1 MRKCWKWLIGLVALL
16 LVGLLVWFLIN
27 FYYYSTKR
35 LPPWEKEKV
44 EREYYEV
51 LWSGAKEYA
60 HKHNPLIWYEDNDY
74 VEEEH
79 VWRYIGTY
87 GDCHAFLVIGDNTD
101 VFWNQLEP
109 PFPIEGL
116 SRVVEYPAANQVRI
130 MLYHTKKAFTY
141 DQFAQLDTGYDY
153 LYKMRYLDEIRNR
166 EEWLTDAQFE
176 QLTQD
181 VEKLAEQQ
189 SKQ

>member
-1 MRKCWKWLIGLVALL
+1 MRGYWKWLIGIAALL
-16 LVGLLVWFLIN
+16 LVGLLVWLLIN
-27 FYYYSTKR
+27 FYYFSTKR

-44 EREYYEV
+44 EYEYYEV
-51 LWSGAKEYA
+51 LWSSKEEYSRGY
-60 HKHNPLIWYEDNDY
+60 PLIWYEDNGY

-79 VWRYIGTY
+79 VWRYVGTY

-109 PFPIEGL
+109 PYPIEGL

-130 MLYHTKKAFTY
+130 MLYHTKKSFTY
-141 DQFAQLDTGYDY
+141 AQFAQIDTGNDKVF
-153 LYKMRYLDEIRNR
+153 KMRYLDEIRNR

-176 QLTQD
+176 QLTCD
-181 VEKLAEQQ
+181 VEKLAKEH
-189 SKQ
+189 SKK